1 MYDIVVNPATGS
13 VRGMKTF
20 HKIRPFLDREKIPY
34 RLHCSKA
41 GKGIG
46 DIVRELSSG
55 KPCDI
60 IIIGGDG
67 SMNEAVN
74 GIADFDSTRL
84 AFIPSGSGN
93 DLGRDLKIK
102 TAEEE
107 IRRIV
112 TDRAERLTDIGLCEY
127 NGKKRLFNIS
137 SGLGFDAETCF
148 YADRSPLKGIL
159 NRFFIG
165 KLVYILTALKLIFRN
180 KTFELRVKTSD
191 GRTEEYR
198 KCLFV
203 VGMNHRFEGGGFMF
217 CPEADDSDGLL
228 DICLVDG
235 VTPLKFLWMFPTALN
250 GKHVKYKEIS
260 IFRAESVELSVKHPC
275 HIHHDGESDSKTDFV
290 RLSVF
295 DKKLRLI

>member
-13 VRGMKTF
+13 GRGMKTF
-20 HKIRPFLDREKIPY
+20 HKIRPFLEREKIPY
-34 RLHCSKA
+34 RLHCSKE
-41 GKGIG
+41 GKSIG

-60 IIIGGDG
+60 IMIGGDG

-74 GIADFDSTRL
+74 GIKDFDNTRL
-84 AFIPSGSGN
+84 AYIPSGSGN
-93 DLGRDLKIK
+93 DLSRDLGIRSAVK
-102 TAEEE
+102 E
-107 IRRIV
+107 IRRI
-112 TDRAERLTDIGLCEY
+112 TSDTGSRLVDIGLCEY

-137 SGLGFDAETCF
+137 SGLGFDAETCYF
-148 YADRSPLKGIL
+148 ADRSSLKGML
-159 NRFFIG
+159 NRVGLG
-165 KLVYILTALKLIFRN
+165 KLIYILTALRLIFQN
-180 KTFELRVKTSD
+180 KTFDLKVKTPD
-191 GRTEEYR
+191 GETKEYH

-203 VGMNHRFEGGGFMF
+203 VGMNHRYEGGGFMF

-235 VTPLKFLWMFPTALN
+235 VTPLNFLWMFPAALK

-260 IFRAESVELSVKHPC
+260 IFRAESIELCVNRPC
-275 HIHHDGESDSKTDFV
+275 HIHHDGESDSKTDLV
-290 RLSVF
+290 RLSIF